1 MKTKMKC
8 SQYLSC
14 NINKHCRPH
23 GSVTL
28 SKKNYHPV
36 VESEKV
42 TLENQHTKLKAAM
55 DLTN

>member
-1 MKTKMKC
+1 MKC

-55 DLTN
+55 DFTN